1 MVDAY
6 AFGMVLHEM
15 MCHEPP
21 WNGVRSSEVYALVAS
36 GKRPEVPRNV
46 DPEAAPE
53 GWCKLLRACSAQ
65 NAQDRP
71 EFDTMQ
77 PMLTAMTVK
86 PNQSTCVVNMQSA
99 VSIQRA
105 DDSLL
110 GGHHGQQWQPHDAE
124 CLYPIPSCNCLQ
136 CTMGSFEIRSEKDR
150 LFHRLV
156 D

>member
-6 AFGMVLHEM
+6 AFGMMLHEL

-21 WNGVRSSEVYALVAS
+21 WNGVQSSEVYALVAS

-53 GWCKLLRACSAQ
+53 GWFKLLRACSEQ

-71 EFDTMQ
+71 EFDTML
-77 PMLTAMTVK
+77 PMLTAMIVT

-99 VSIQRA
+99 EPIQQA
-105 DDSLL
+105 D
-110 GGHHGQQWQPHDAE
+110 GQKQG
-124 CLYPIPSCNCLQ
+124 
-136 CTMGSFEIRSEKDR
+136 GSFLNQSFSIFEIQSES
-150 LFHRLV
+150 LGLYHRLV